1 MSYTEKDK
9 NMMERDGV
17 SGVRGT
23 ALQLL
28 HALTSNFAY
37 VGWI

>member
-1 MSYTEKDK
+1 
-9 NMMERDGV
+9 MMERDGV

-37 VGWI
+37 VG